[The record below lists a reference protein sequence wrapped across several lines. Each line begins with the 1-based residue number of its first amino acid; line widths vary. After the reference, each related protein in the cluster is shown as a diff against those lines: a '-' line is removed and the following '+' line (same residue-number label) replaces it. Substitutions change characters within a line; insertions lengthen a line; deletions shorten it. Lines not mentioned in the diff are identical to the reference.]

1 MRIHD
6 AANIFPP
13 MSEREFAELVADMGE
28 HGQREPIVTVDGAI
42 VDGRHRARA
51 CEALGLEPVVREWEG
66 PGSLT
71 AYVVSMNL
79 HRRHMDESQRAMV
92 AERLRRMPSANL
104 HPDSDTAEQAAD
116 LLNVSRRS
124 VFTAAKVLD
133 KGAPELVAAV
143 DAGQVAVSTAALVAG
158 LPVEEQVEV
167 VARGEREILAK
178 AREIRATRN
187 EDRRQER
194 VQKIAAIAAG
204 NPDLAPGEVRYP
216 VIYADPPWRYEFSS
230 DEADAI
236 ENHYPTMDHAA
247 ICALP
252 VADMATPDAI
262 LFLWATSPKLTEAI
276 AVVESWGFTYRT
288 CAVWDKQHMG
298 MGYYFRQQHELLL
311 VATRGAMPVPAPTN
325 RPASIYSEKKG
336 VHSAKPAAF
345 AELIERMYPE
355 LPRLE
360 LFCRS
365 PRDGWAVWGNQAS

>member
-158 LPVEEQVEV
+158 LPVEKDLACDFIAYAWLPTRRCVLLPFLPLR
-167 VARGEREILAK
+167 AAWREHFFDWITSYK
-178 AREIRATRN
+178 EIRG
-187 EDRRQER
+187 
-194 VQKIAAIAAG
+194 G
-204 NPDLAPGEVRYP
+204 NRGYTTISVGVPTDVLLSAMN
-216 VIYADPPWRYEFSS
+216 
-230 DEADAI
+230 DAMSI
-236 ENHYPTMDHAA
+236 R
-247 ICALP
+247 
-252 VADMATPDAI
+252 
-262 LFLWATSPKLTEAI
+262 
-276 AVVESWGFTYRT
+276 WG
-288 CAVWDKQHMG
+288 A
-298 MGYYFRQQHELLL
+298 
-311 VATRGAMPVPAPTN
+311 
-325 RPASIYSEKKG
+325 
-336 VHSAKPAAF
+336 
-345 AELIERMYPE
+345 
-355 LPRLE
+355 
-360 LFCRS
+360 
-365 PRDGWAVWGNQAS
+365 